1 VNGVEIRQVRYDA
14 IVSQALVAAAMA
26 ELGERYGGSGD
37 DTLVGAAEFEPPH
50 GAFLVAYLGTEAV
63 ACGGWRSWGEG
74 GEVAELKRMY
84 TAPVVRRSGVARR
97 MLEAIEESAR
107 SSGRARIILECGDRQ
122 PEAVAL
128 YRRCGYR
135 RIEDFGHY
143 RDAPGVV
150 SFGRALS

>member
-1 VNGVEIRQVRYDA
+1 VEIRQVRYDA
-14 IVSQALVAAAMA
+14 MVSQALVAAAMA

-37 DTLVGAAEFEPPH
+37 DTQVSPAEFEPPH
-50 GAFLVAYLGTEAV
+50 GAFLVAYLDSEPV
-63 ACGGWRSWGEG
+63 ACGGWRSHDGG

-84 TAPVVRRSGVARR
+84 TAPAARRSGVARR

-107 SSGRARIILECGDRQ
+107 GSGRTRIVLECGDRQ
-122 PEAVAL
+122 PEAVEL
-128 YRRCGYR
+128 YRSCGYR

-143 RDAPGVV
+143 QDAPGVI